1 MENLKTIY
9 ENLRMTYHVSKLDY
23 ELENEETL
31 KEKIRKI
38 VVEQENQKKQQTNF
52 LVKLMILEKLT
63 DKKVKTNVQAVQKM
77 EAINEQFELAR
88 KEYPEKQEQI
98 DKLYIANTL
107 QDCLFIFSEG
117 GMSKED
123 FYKEMGLPHYLI
135 LNAPN
140 FLEEEPGKLIQLC

>member
-1 MENLKTIY
+1 MEILKQIY
-9 ENLRMTYHVSKLDY
+9 ENLRRTDHVSELDY

-38 VVEQENQKKQQTNF
+38 VVEKENQKKQQTNF

-63 DKKVKTNVQAVQKM
+63 NKKVETIVQTSQKL
-77 EAINEQFELAR
+77 ESFNEQFEHAR
-88 KEYPEKQEQI
+88 EEYPEKQEQI